1 MTQENVC
8 ILKSSS
14 QCLKRTE
21 SIKMICFCYLK
32 PYEHLLHNRNMDQ
45 DIFGFGFFKT
55 TMFSFWVGGS
65 GPRTRPIWPCSE
77 NILNLRKRSLL
88 PYIIEEKLN
97 A

>member
-21 SIKMICFCYLK
+21 SIKMICVCYLK
-32 PYEHLLHNRNMDQ
+32 HYEHLLHNRNMDQ

-55 TMFSFWVGGS
+55 TFWVGGS

>member
-21 SIKMICFCYLK
+21 SIKMICVCYLK

-55 TMFSFWVGGS
+55 TRPYVFHSGS
-65 GPRTRPIWPCSE
+65 EVQAPGQGQYGHVVKI
-77 NILNLRKRSLL
+77 
-88 PYIIEEKLN
+88 Y
-97 A
+97 

>member
-21 SIKMICFCYLK
+21 SIKMICVCYLK

-55 TMFSFWVGGS
+55 T
-65 GPRTRPIWPCSE
+65 RPYVF
-77 NILNLRKRSLL
+77 ILGRRFRPPPGQGQYGHVVKI
-88 PYIIEEKLN
+88 Y
-97 A
+97 